1 MLNDMNTQKKHY
13 WGKTVASFLLVLLTM
28 PMSHALMRVMEDTM
42 SHHAVN
48 VSAFIMGAVG
58 LAIAIWGV
66 FVKGD
71 TKQTLL
77 GLFGGLLFWTGWV

>member
-1 MLNDMNTQKKHY
+1 MNTQKKHY
-13 WGKTVASFLLVLLTM
+13 WGKTVASFFLVLLTM

-58 LAIAIWGV
+58 LAFSLTCQVPGEMIRTSPGP
-66 FVKGD
+66 
-71 TKQTLL
+71 
-77 GLFGGLLFWTGWV
+77 